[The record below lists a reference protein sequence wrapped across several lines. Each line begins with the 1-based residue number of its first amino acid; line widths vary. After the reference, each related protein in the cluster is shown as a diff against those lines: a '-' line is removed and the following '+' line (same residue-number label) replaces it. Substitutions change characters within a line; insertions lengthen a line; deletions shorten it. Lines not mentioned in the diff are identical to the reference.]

1 MLDYSCHAGITMLEI
16 TLLEITATDVRANDK
31 HRGLN

>member
-31 HRGLN
+31 NRGLN

>member
-1 MLDYSCHAGITMLEI
+1 MLHYSCHAGITMLEI

>member
-1 MLDYSCHAGITMLEI
+1 MLDYSCHAGITLLEI

-31 HRGLN
+31 NRGLN